1 MVSAPWSVFSG
12 GQGEPCGT
20 IALTETLAC
29 GPSWVHADSTP
40 GAGAGGV
47 AQPASTSS
55 AAATASGRMAEA
67 GTISDIGWPRSEMQV
82 AHNAEHAVTS
92 VMGDVLDLIIPGTMH
107 VKAMT

>member
-1 MVSAPWSVFSG
+1 MFSG

-20 IALTETLAC
+20 TALTETLAC

-40 GAGAGGV
+40 GGSAGGV

-55 AAATASGRMAEA
+55 AAATASGRMEETGA
-67 GTISDIGWPRSEMQV
+67 ISDIGWPRAAMQV
-82 AHNAEHAVTS
+82 AHDAEHAVTC
-92 VMGDVLDLIIPGTMH
+92 VMGDVLDLIIPGTMY